1 MLMVD
6 KNSISDMER
15 FLSILNGT
23 PQAPA
28 RNTTDNT
35 KNAIPNSSDSDK
47 DAMKKIL
54 QAFYSVGDTAIND
67 GMEIKEVRDAY
78 QTEKTP
84 TGIKIGNWFVDCIHE
99 SKSKKIYNIREEMT
113 NINVFSD
120 LSLYEAAL
128 AIVEQ
133 LRNGNDE
140 NSSVVKHILSLEN
153 DYSKYLNDAII
164 YGQILRSKT
173 INETRRMIIED
184 KYEAAKYKAINIKN
198 QIKIYS

>member
-1 MLMVD
+1 MVD
-6 KNSISDMER
+6 KDAISDMER

-23 PQAPA
+23 PQAPS
-28 RNTTDNT
+28 RNTMNNNQNT
-35 KNAIPNSSDSDK
+35 IPNSSNSDK

-84 TGIKIGNWFVDCIHE
+84 TGIKIGNWYIDCIHE

-128 AIVEQ
+128 VIVEQ
-133 LRNGNDE
+133 FRNGNDE
-140 NSSVVKHILSLEN
+140 NSSIVKRILSLES

-164 YGQILRSKT
+164 YGQILRSNT

-184 KYEAAKYKAINIKN
+184 KYEAAKYKANNIKN
-198 QIKIYS
+198 QIKMFS